1 MNLEKEKLS
10 DEENIIRYQ
19 NGNENIIDFIFFK
32 YKNLVHS
39 IAGKY
44 YLNGA
49 EPDDLLQEGMIGL
62 YNACNSFNS
71 SMNKSFKS
79 FAYLCIERQIQ
90 SAVKSANRQKNIVLN
105 NALSLNKQFGL
116 THQKDDEQGEEET
129 AKSLP
134 SPDPT
139 PEDKIIEEETYL
151 ERLKQI
157 RQSLSDYEFKILKHY
172 IKGYKYEYIAE
183 LIDRDFKS
191 IDNAITR
198 IKTKLKFLK
207 NLKK

>member
-1 MNLEKEKLS
+1 MNLEKEKLN
-10 DEENIIRYQ
+10 DEEIITEYQ
-19 NGNENIIDFIFFK
+19 NGNEYVIDFIFFK

-39 IAGKY
+39 ITGKY

-49 EPDDLLQEGMIGL
+49 EPDDLLQEGLIGL
-62 YNACNSFNS
+62 YKACQDFNPS
-71 SMNKSFKS
+71 LKKSFKS

-90 SAVKSANRQKNIVLN
+90 SAVKSANRQKNTILN

-116 THQKDDEQGEEET
+116 ALDDKKDEDEI
-129 AKSLP
+129 SYIP
-134 SPDPT
+134 SSDPT

-157 RQSLSDYEFKILKHY
+157 RQTLSDYEFKILKHY

-207 NLKK
+207 NLKN